1 MLMRA
6 VSFCFATI
14 LSAQSVFAETGK
26 VTTFELDNGLRGVVI
41 EDHRAPVVTNMVW
54 YNVGSADEP
63 AGYTGVAH
71 FLEHLLFK
79 GTKTL
84 KPGEFSKIVKENGG
98 VDNAFTSYDYTGY
111 FQRVAAD
118 RLPLMMQLEADRM
131 RNLVLTEEDVIT
143 ERNVVIEERNTRVE
157 SDPNGLFREQKRAM
171 MFMNHPYRNP
181 VIGWR
186 HEIEALNLQDALDF
200 YETYY
205 APNNATLIVAG
216 DVTPEQVQAL
226 AEEHFGPLKPSNT
239 IPPRVRP
246 KEPPHLSPVT
256 LTFQDPRQT
265 QPYMIRSYQAPK
277 RQSGDQKEAA
287 ALVMFAQLLGGSGIS
302 SVMGQKLQLEQKIA
316 VHTSAWYDSVSYDPE
331 TFGIYAMPRPGVS
344 LDDLET
350 AVDQVIAEFLEEGI
364 DADHLARLK
373 VQIAAEDIYELDDLS
388 SVARTY
394 GQALTAGLTVEDVQN
409 WSSVLQSVTEEDI
422 LNVARKVMVLERSV
436 TGLMLP
442 PKGEDSQ

>member
-1 MLMRA
+1 MLLRT
-6 VSFCFATI
+6 VSFCFAI
-14 LSAQSVFAETGK
+14 LFSTQSAIAETGK
-26 VTTFELDNGLRGVVI
+26 VTTFELENGLQAVVI

-54 YNVGSADEP
+54 YRVGSADEP

-84 KPGEFSKIVKENGG
+84 KPGEFSKTVKENGG

-131 RNLVLTEEDVIT
+131 RNLVLSEEDVIT
-143 ERNVVIEERNTRVE
+143 ERNVVIEERRTRVD
-157 SDPNGLFREQKRAM
+157 SDPNSQFQEQRRAM

-181 VIGWR
+181 VIGWQ
-186 HEIEALNLQDALDF
+186 HEIEALNREAALDF
-200 YETYY
+200 YKTYY
-205 APNNATLIVAG
+205 APNNAILVIAG
-216 DVTPEQVQAL
+216 DVYPDEVKAL
-226 AEEHFGPLKPSNT
+226 AEKHFGPLEPSDN

-256 LTFQDPRQT
+256 LTFSDPRQT

-277 RQSGDQKEAA
+277 RQSGNQKEAA
-287 ALVMFAQLLGGSGIS
+287 ALLMFAQLLGGSGLS
-302 SVMGQKLQLEQKIA
+302 SVMGQKLQLDQQIA
-316 VHTSAWYDSVSYDPE
+316 VSTSAWYDSVSYDPE
-331 TFGIYAMPRPGVS
+331 TFGLYAMPRPGVDM
-344 LDDLET
+344 DDLVD
-350 AVDQVIAEFLEEGI
+350 AVDQVLADFLEEGV

-373 VQIAAEDIYELDDLS
+373 VQIAAEDIYELDDQS

-394 GQALTAGLTVEDVQN
+394 GIALTAGLTVEDVQT
-409 WSSVLQSVTEEDI
+409 WSQVLQEVTEEDI
-422 LNVARKVMVLERSV
+422 MQVARKVLNPKQSV

-442 PKGEDSQ
+442 PQAEGSQ

>member
-6 VSFCFATI
+6 VSFCFAI
-14 LSAQSVFAETGK
+14 VLSAQSTIAETGK
-26 VTTFELDNGLRGVVI
+26 VTTFELENGLIGVVI

-54 YNVGSADEP
+54 YRVGSADEP

-84 KPGEFSKIVKENGG
+84 KPGEFSKTVKENGG

-131 RNLVLTEEDVIT
+131 RNLVLSEEDVIT
-143 ERNVVIEERNTRVE
+143 ERNVVIEERRTRVD
-157 SDPNGLFREQKRAM
+157 SDPNSQFQEQRRAM

-181 VIGWR
+181 VIGWQ
-186 HEIEALNLQDALDF
+186 HEIEALNREAALDF
-200 YETYY
+200 YKTYY
-205 APNNATLIVAG
+205 APNNAILVIAG
-216 DVTPEQVQAL
+216 DVYPDEVKAL
-226 AEEHFGPLKPSNT
+226 AKEHFGPLKPSDN
-239 IPPRVRP
+239 IPPRTRP
-246 KEPPHLSPVT
+246 KEPPHLAPVT
-256 LTFQDPRQT
+256 LTFSDPRQT

-277 RQSGDQKEAA
+277 RQSGNQKEAA
-287 ALVMFAQLLGGSGIS
+287 ALLMFAQLLGGSGLS
-302 SVMGQKLQLEQKIA
+302 SVMGQKLQLDQKMA
-316 VHTSAWYDSVSYDPE
+316 VATSAWYDSVSYDPE
-331 TFGIYAMPRPGVS
+331 TFGLYAMPRPGVEM
-344 LDDLET
+344 DDLVA
-350 AVDQVIAEFLEEGI
+350 AVDLVLAEFLDEGV

-373 VQIAAEDIYELDDLS
+373 VQIAAEDIYELDDQS

-394 GQALTAGLTVEDVQN
+394 GIALTAGLTVEDVQT
-409 WSSVLQSVTEEDI
+409 WSQVLQEVTEEDI
-422 LNVARKVMVLERSV
+422 MAAARKVLNIKQSV

-442 PKGEDSQ
+442 TQTKAFQ

>member
-1 MLMRA
+1 MLLRT
-6 VSFCFATI
+6 VSICFAAI
-14 LSAQSVFAETGK
+14 LATQSVFAETGK
-26 VTTFELDNGLRGVVI
+26 VTTFELENGLQGVVI

-54 YNVGSADEP
+54 YRVGSADEP

-98 VDNAFTSYDYTGY
+98 VGNAFTSYDYTGY

-131 RNLVLTEEDVIT
+131 RNLVLLEEDVVT
-143 ERNVVIEERNTRVE
+143 ERNVVIEERNTRTE
-157 SDPNGLFREQKRAM
+157 SDPNSLFQEQRRAM

-186 HEIEALNLQDALDF
+186 HEIEALNLQAALDF

-205 APNNATLIVAG
+205 APNNAILVIAG
-216 DVTPEQVQAL
+216 DVTPENVKAL
-226 AEEHFGPLKPSNT
+226 AQEHFGPLKPSDN
-239 IPPRVRP
+239 IPERVRP

-256 LTFQDPRQT
+256 VTFQDPRQT
-265 QPYMIRSYQAPK
+265 QPYFVRSYQAPK

-287 ALVMFAQLLGGSGIS
+287 ALLLFAQLLGGSGIS

-316 VHTSAWYDSVSYDPE
+316 VHTSAWYDSMSYDPE
-331 TFGIYAMPRPGVS
+331 TFGVYAMPRPGVT
-344 LDDLET
+344 LDDLQA
-350 AVDQVIAEFLEEGI
+350 AVDQVLAEFLDEGV
-364 DADHLARLK
+364 DAEHLARLK
-373 VQIAAEDIYELDDLS
+373 VQIAAEDIYELDDQAG
-388 SVARTY
+388 VARTY
-394 GQALTAGLTVEDVQN
+394 GQALTSGLTVADVQS
-409 WSSVLQSVTEEDI
+409 WSDVLQSVTEDDI
-422 LNVARKVMVLERSV
+422 MAAARKVLVLKQSV

-442 PKGEDSQ
+442 PATEESQ